1 MSEPWTFI
9 LAGTGFCL
17 SGIFL
22 FQRNA
27 FEENRKVSLPLLII
41 ILGVMLLTIG
51 LGKRM
56 GLIP

>member
-1 MSEPWTFI
+1 MD
-9 LAGTGFCL
+9 LYTGWSYFCV

-22 FQRNA
+22 FKRNA
-27 FEENRKVSLPLLII
+27 FEENRNVRLPLLV
-41 ILGVMLLTIG
+41 ILSGVVLLTIG

>member
-1 MSEPWTFI
+1 MTQPWTYI
-9 LAGTGFCL
+9 LAGVIFCV

-27 FEENRKVSLPLLII
+27 FEENRNVRLPLLV
-41 ILGVMLLTIG
+41 ILSGVVLLTIG